1 MWRRI
6 CFKFKGDDL
15 NAYVDHNFT
24 WWRAT
29 ATQGVVRNLTSAYA
43 SPSALSALKNW
54 IFEGT
59 EQYDWVDMF
68 NAKTDPKRIS
78 VCYDKC
84 RTFNAGN
91 ASGVIRNMRI
101 WHPMNKNIEYN
112 DEEDA
117 GDNVTQPYSVT
128 SKAGMGD
135 YYIVDFFRGI
145 GTANDLLSLSI
156 EAKLYWHEK

>member
-6 CFKFKGDDL
+6 CFKLKGDDL
-15 NAYVDHNFT
+15 TNFVGNNFT

-29 ATQGVVRNLTSAYA
+29 DTQGVVRNLTSAYA
-43 SPSALSALKNW
+43 NNPSLAALKQYV
-54 IFEGT
+54 FEGY

-68 NAKTDPKRIS
+68 NAKTDTKRID
-78 VCYDKC
+78 VAYDKT

-91 ASGVIRNMRI
+91 ASGVIRNMRL
-101 WHPMNKNIEYN
+101 WHPMNKNIEYR
-112 DEEDA
+112 DEEQA
-117 GDNVTQPYSVT
+117 GTQVTSPYSVD

-135 YYIVDFFRGI
+135 YYVVDFFKGV
-145 GTANDLLSLSI
+145 GTASDLLSLSI

>member
-15 NAYVDHNFT
+15 TAYVDHNFT

-43 SPSALSALKNW
+43 SPSALGAIKQFV
-54 IFEGT
+54 FEGT

-68 NAKTDPKRIS
+68 NAKTDSKRIS
-78 VCYDKC
+78 VCYDRTK
-84 RTFNAGN
+84 TFNAGN
-91 ASGVIRNMRI
+91 ATGVIRNMKL
-101 WHPMNKNIEYN
+101 WHPMNKNIEYD

-117 GDNVTQPYSVT
+117 GEVVTQPYSVK
-128 SKAGMGD
+128 SKSGMGD
-135 YYIVDFFRGI
+135 YYVIDFFKGI
-145 GTANDLLSLSI
+145 GTATDLLSLSI